1 VHPRLLQRQADLN
14 QYVSVPPG
22 VSFFLDS
29 EASSSL
35 PKSAE
40 KQHPWKVG
48 LPYGV
53 FQEKFK
59 DAWIESPLAD
69 VAAGLFSDE
78 VLLRDH
84 YSCLNTPDKALFP
97 LDASLDYIRRL
108 SYLVPDEEIAFRRDV
123 YQAFP
128 EDGGAD
134 HASPVSEHQRQMN
147 PISPSYA
154 RSIGF
159 VANKICLFTTR
170 QFPACLA
177 GLQADMAHRAQ
188 LSSPLTLHLSLL
200 SNVQYVL
207 YWILRQIQMGAGIVR
222 SLLTAFAITTRDAT
236 SHKPIHDPL
245 DQFEDSDNEE
255 IVYVFR
261 FVFLFVFIE
270 MFHFIFL
277 RFCLAF
283 ADFFILC
290 FLSKSVLSIASL
302 YQSTLF
308 CRLYVAAVLCAS
320 HAKNQVQPTFS
331 FSLALDFVIRL

>member
-1 VHPRLLQRQADLN
+1 
-14 QYVSVPPG
+14 
-22 VSFFLDS
+22 
-29 EASSSL
+29 
-35 PKSAE
+35 
-40 KQHPWKVG
+40 
-48 LPYGV
+48 
-53 FQEKFK
+53 
-59 DAWIESPLAD
+59 
-69 VAAGLFSDE
+69 
-78 VLLRDH
+78 
-84 YSCLNTPDKALFP
+84 
-97 LDASLDYIRRL
+97 
-108 SYLVPDEEIAFRRDV
+108 
-123 YQAFP
+123 
-128 EDGGAD
+128 
-134 HASPVSEHQRQMN
+134 MN

-277 RFCLAF
+277 RFCLALQIF
-283 ADFFILC
+283 SFFVFFRKVFFQLHPSINPLC
-290 FLSKSVLSIASL
+290 FVDCMLPLCSVLRTPKTKYNL
-302 YQSTLF
+302 LF
-308 CRLYVAAVLCAS
+308 HFLWLWI
-320 HAKNQVQPTFS
+320 
-331 FSLALDFVIRL
+331 L